1 MDLNCLIKL
10 LLEKN
15 IIEYAQDNC
24 RINGEVIMSAFRFE
38 YEEVFQ
44 KIINA
49 RFDKTKICIAKA
61 EFEK

>member
-24 RINGEVIMSAFRFE
+24 RINGEVIMSAFRF
-38 YEEVFQ
+38 
-44 KIINA
+44 
-49 RFDKTKICIAKA
+49 
-61 EFEK
+61 